1 MTHRIH
7 LLARAA
13 GLLAMSLLGGAAHAT
28 CSAEPYMASICITAA
43 TYCPRGY
50 LETNGQILSIAQNSA
65 LFSLVG
71 TTYGGNGTT
80 TFGIPNIQSRVPVHV
95 GQGGGLSPIV
105 LGQLGG
111 VEAVTLTTQQM
122 PQHTHT
128 ATLNGLAGAG
138 NVDMPTGAVPA
149 QLARSN
155 VYSNQAANTA
165 MGASAI
171 SVGPAGNSQ
180 PVSVRDP
187 YIGLRYCIAVQGL
200 YPPRD

>member
-1 MTHRIH
+1 MKRSTS
-7 LLARAA
+7 LLARATGVLA
-13 GLLAMSLLGGAAHAT
+13 ASLLASAAHAT

-50 LETNGQILSIAQNSA
+50 LETNGQVMSIAQNSA

-80 TFGIPNIQSRVPVHV
+80 TFNLPNIQSRVPVHI
-95 GQGGGLSPIV
+95 GQGAGLAPVV
-105 LGQLGG
+105 LGEMAG
-111 VEAVTLTTQQM
+111 VENVTITQQQM
-122 PQHTHT
+122 PPHTHP
-128 ATLNGLAGAG
+128 ATLNGLAAAG
-138 NVDMPTGAVPA
+138 NTDMPTGAVPA

-155 VYSNQAANTA
+155 VYSNQPANVA

-171 SVGPAGNSQ
+171 TVGQAGNGQ
-180 PVSVRDP
+180 PMPIRNP